1 VTGRDM
7 GWFFD
12 AYLYQ
17 AALPDLVM
25 TRQGE
30 RVTLEW
36 KTANGR
42 PFPLPVEVEVDGVV
56 RALPM
61 TDGRAT
67 FEAPPGA
74 HILLDP
80 GSKVLRRLEY
90 LERWKAAST
99 AD

>member
-1 VTGRDM
+1 M
-7 GWFFD
+7 
-12 AYLYQ
+12 
-17 AALPDLVM
+17 
-25 TRQGE
+25 
-30 RVTLEW
+30 
-36 KTANGR
+36 
-42 PFPLPVEVEVDGVV
+42 DGVV